1 MTMRLTNNQI
11 FSRSMQDM
19 SQTQKRLN
27 TAHSQVT
34 SQEKFKTSGDA
45 PAEIAKSNYLN
56 DEIKKNTQYQTNGL
70 MLKSTLGLEETTL
83 NNLHTAM
90 ERGRV
95 LSVRALNGAVDT
107 QDRYAI
113 SLEIGQVQKE
123 VFSLVNSKNANGDFI
138 FSGTA
143 SHLQAYVKD
152 DQTGQYSYRGN
163 EQDNDIQIAT
173 NVYVSSGDNG
183 KRVFESSPAR
193 LTANTN
199 NLTGNITAAQAG
211 MLNQGEYDNFHSN
224 NYDHNNPANNTFKLS
239 VIAPAI
245 PGNSETFEIR
255 DSGNNVLQSGNF
267 MSDQGIRFNGVN
279 ITATGSSPGSLDIS
293 LAPPSNVNI
302 LNTLESLKTAL
313 TDSSLSNMDFRER
326 MADAQVGIENAKYA
340 VMSTMSTIG
349 GRNNTIERVTESN
362 ESFKVINQEA
372 MAILTEADLAA
383 AMTDLTKE
391 QNILEMSYKS
401 FNKINNLTLFN
412 SIS

>member
-1 MTMRLTNNQI
+1 MRLTNNQI
-11 FSRSMQDM
+11 FSRSILDM

-34 SQEKFKTSGDA
+34 SQEKFRTSGDA
-45 PAEIAKSNYLN
+45 PAEIAKSSYLN

-95 LSVRALNGAVDT
+95 LSVRALNGTVDS

-123 VFSLVNSKNANGDFI
+123 VFSLVNSKNASGDFI

-152 DQTGQYSYRGN
+152 DQTGEYTYRGN

-173 NVYVSSGDNG
+173 NVYIRGSDNG
-183 KRVFESSPAR
+183 KRVFESAPTR
-193 LTANTN
+193 LTTDSS
-199 NLTGNITAAQAG
+199 NLTGNIISVTTEVI
-211 MLNQGEYDNFHSN
+211 NQGEYDNFHVN
-224 NYDHNNPANNTFKLS
+224 NYDHSNPANNTFKLN
-239 VIAPAI
+239 VIAPLL
-245 PGNSETFEIR
+245 PGNSDTFEIL
-255 DSGNNVLQSGNF
+255 DSTNSVIQSGNF
-267 MSDQGIRFNGVN
+267 TSAKGIRFNGVN
-279 ITATGSSPGSLDIS
+279 ITAQGMSPGSVDIS

-302 LNTLESLKTAL
+302 LNTLESLKAAL
-313 TDSSLSNMDFRER
+313 TDTSLSNSEFRGR
-326 MADAQVGIENAKYA
+326 MANAQVGIENAKYS

-349 GRNNTIERVTESN
+349 GRNNTITRVTESN

-401 FNKINNLTLFN
+401 FNKINNLSLFN

>member
-1 MTMRLTNNQI
+1 MRLSNNQI

-34 SQEKFKTSGDA
+34 SQEKFRTSGDA

-83 NNLHTAM
+83 NNIHTAM

-95 LSVRALNGAVDT
+95 LSVRALNGAVDS
-107 QDRYAI
+107 QDRQAI

-123 VFSLVNSKNANGDFI
+123 VFSLANSKNANGDFI

-143 SHLQAYVKD
+143 AHLQAYVKD

-163 EQDNDIQIAT
+163 EEDNDIQIAT
-173 NVYVSSGDNG
+173 NVYVSGGDNG
-183 KRVFESSPAR
+183 KRVFESAPAR
-193 LTANTN
+193 LIANTS
-199 NLTGNITAAQAG
+199 NLTGNIVVVQTEIID
-211 MLNQGEYDNFHSN
+211 QGEYDNFHRSH
-224 NYDHNNPANNTFKLS
+224 YDHGNSANNTFKLN
-239 VIAPAI
+239 VTAPLI
-245 PGNSETFEIR
+245 PGNSDTFEIL
-255 DSGNNVLQSGNF
+255 DSTNNVLQSGNF
-267 MSDQGIRFNGVN
+267 TSEKGIRFNGVN
-279 ITATGSSPGSLDIS
+279 ITAQGAAPGSLDLS
-293 LAPPSNVNI
+293 LAPPNNVNI
-302 LNTLESLKTAL
+302 LNTLESLKMAL
-313 TDSSLSNMDFRER
+313 TDSSLSNADFRER
-326 MADAQVGIENAKYA
+326 MADAQVGIENAKYS

-349 GRNNTIERVTESN
+349 GRSNTITRVTESN

-401 FNKINNLTLFN
+401 FNKINNLSLFN

>member
-1 MTMRLTNNQI
+1 MRLTNNQI

-34 SQEKFKTSGDA
+34 SQEKFRTSGDA
-45 PAEIAKSNYLN
+45 PAEIAKSSYLN

-83 NNLHTAM
+83 NNLHIAM

-95 LSVRALNGAVDT
+95 LSVRALNGSVDS

-113 SLEIGQVQKE
+113 SLEIDQVQKE
-123 VFSLVNSKNANGDFI
+123 VFSLVNSKNASGDFI

-152 DQTGQYSYRGN
+152 DQTGEYTYRGN

-173 NVYVSSGDNG
+173 NVYIKGSDNG
-183 KRVFESSPAR
+183 KRVFESAPAR
-193 LTANTN
+193 LTTN
-199 NLTGNITAAQAG
+199 SSNLTGNIMTVTTEVVD
-211 MLNQGEYDNFHSN
+211 QGEYDNFHGK
-224 NYDHNNPANNTFKLS
+224 NYDHSNPANNTFKLN
-239 VIAPAI
+239 VIAPLL
-245 PGNSETFEIR
+245 PGNSDTFEIL
-255 DSGNNVLQSGNF
+255 DSNNSVLQSGNF
-267 MSDQGIRFNGVN
+267 TSEKGIRFNGVN
-279 ITATGSSPGSLDIS
+279 ITAQGTSPGSADIS
-293 LAPPSNVNI
+293 LEPPNNVNI

-313 TDSSLSNMDFRER
+313 TDTSLSNTEFREQ
-326 MADAQVGIENAKYA
+326 MADAQIGIENAKNS
-340 VMSTMSTIG
+340 VMSTMSTLG
-349 GRNNTIERVTESN
+349 GRNNTITRVTESN

-401 FNKINNLTLFN
+401 FNKINNLSLFN
-412 SIS
+412 SVS

>member
-1 MTMRLTNNQI
+1 
-11 FSRSMQDM
+11 MQDM

-34 SQEKFKTSGDA
+34 SQEKFRTSGDA
-45 PAEIAKSNYLN
+45 PAEIAKSSYLN

-90 ERGRV
+90 ERGKV
-95 LSVRALNGAVDT
+95 LSVRALNGSVDS
-107 QDRYAI
+107 QDRFAI

-123 VFSLVNSKNANGDFI
+123 VFSLVNSKNASGDFI

-152 DQTGQYSYRGN
+152 DQTGQYTYRGN
-163 EQDNDIQIAT
+163 EQDNNIQIAT
-173 NVYVSSGDNG
+173 NVYVTGSDNG
-183 KRVFESSPAR
+183 KRVFESAPAR
-193 LTANTN
+193 LTANSS
-199 NLTGNITAAQAG
+199 NLTGNITT
-211 MLNQGEYDNFHSN
+211 LTTEVVDQGEYDNFHSN
-224 NYDHNNPANNTFKLS
+224 NYDHSNPANNTFKLN
-239 VIAPAI
+239 VMAPLL
-245 PGNSETFEIR
+245 PGNSETFEIL
-255 DSGNNVLQSGNF
+255 DSTNSVLQSGNF
-267 MSDQGIRFNGVN
+267 TSEKGIRFKGVN
-279 ITATGSSPGSLDIS
+279 ITAQGASPGSADIS
-293 LAPPSNVNI
+293 LVAPNNVNI

-313 TDSSLSNMDFRER
+313 TDTSLSNAEFRES
-326 MADAQVGIENAKYA
+326 MADAQVGIENAKYS
-340 VMSTMSTIG
+340 VMSTMSTLG
-349 GRNNTIERVTESN
+349 GRNNTITRVTESN

-401 FNKINNLTLFN
+401 FNKINNLSLFN
-412 SIS
+412 SVS

>member
-1 MTMRLTNNQI
+1 MRLTNNQI
-11 FSRSMQDM
+11 FSRSMLDM

-34 SQEKFKTSGDA
+34 SQEKFRTSGDA
-45 PAEIAKSNYLN
+45 PAEIAKSSYLN

-90 ERGRV
+90 ERGKV
-95 LSVRALNGAVDT
+95 LSVRALNGSVDS
-107 QDRYAI
+107 QDRFAI

-123 VFSLVNSKNANGDFI
+123 VFSLVNSKNASGDFI

-152 DQTGQYSYRGN
+152 DQTGQYTYRGN
-163 EQDNDIQIAT
+163 EQDNNIQIAT
-173 NVYVSSGDNG
+173 NVYVTGSDNG
-183 KRVFESSPAR
+183 KRVFESAPAR
-193 LTANTN
+193 LTANSS
-199 NLTGNITAAQAG
+199 NLTGNITT
-211 MLNQGEYDNFHSN
+211 LTTEVVDQGEYDNFHSN
-224 NYDHNNPANNTFKLS
+224 NYDHSNPANNTFKLN
-239 VIAPAI
+239 VMAPLL
-245 PGNSETFEIR
+245 PGNSETFEIL
-255 DSGNNVLQSGNF
+255 DSTNSVLQSGNF
-267 MSDQGIRFNGVN
+267 TSEKGIRFKGVN
-279 ITATGSSPGSLDIS
+279 ITAQGASPGSADIS
-293 LAPPSNVNI
+293 LVAPNNVNI

-313 TDSSLSNMDFRER
+313 TDTSLSNAEFRES
-326 MADAQVGIENAKYA
+326 MADAQVGIENAKYS
-340 VMSTMSTIG
+340 VMSTMSTLG
-349 GRNNTIERVTESN
+349 GRNNTITRVTESN

-401 FNKINNLTLFN
+401 FNKINNLSLFN
-412 SIS
+412 SVS